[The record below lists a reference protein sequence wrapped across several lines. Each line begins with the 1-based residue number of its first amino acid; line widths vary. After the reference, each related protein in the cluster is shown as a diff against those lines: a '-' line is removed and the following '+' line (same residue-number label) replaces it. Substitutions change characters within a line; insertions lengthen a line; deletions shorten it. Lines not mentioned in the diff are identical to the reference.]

1 MNTQT
6 LPQPPASVNGHL
18 LSPPYNAPVPEALC
32 SMNGYV
38 KIGLAETRNHQVTGR
53 GNTPEEAAANYFGG
67 VEALEAGYAARA
79 ARNATPA
86 PLASRTQRLSL
97 LLACGVEKAIGK
109 GDWKLVERLMKAVV
123 LVLAERV
130 VQTGDGTCQVRS
142 QTEPETTVYRV
153 QGRAC
158 ACQDASQHHTDVS
171 YWCKHSLSSLMEMK
185 LKEQEVCN
193 GR

>member
-6 LPQPPASVNGHL
+6 LPQPTASVNGHL
-18 LSPPYNAPVPEALC
+18 MPPPHTAPVPEARC

-67 VEALEAGYAARA
+67 VKALEAGYAARA

-97 LLACGVEKAIGK
+97 LLVKGLTCAASRQDQALVDRISKA
-109 GDWKLVERLMKAVV
+109 AY
-123 LVLAERV
+123 LVLAGAVEPTER
-130 VQTGDGTCQVRS
+130 DGAWAVRS
-142 QTEPETTVYRV
+142 QRDPLTWYTVDGEHCSCPDAGKHPER
-153 QGRAC
+153 G
-158 ACQDASQHHTDVS
+158 
-171 YWCKHSLSSLMEMK
+171 CKHFLAVALWQRLEA
-185 LKEQEVCN
+185 QERHV
-193 GR
+193 